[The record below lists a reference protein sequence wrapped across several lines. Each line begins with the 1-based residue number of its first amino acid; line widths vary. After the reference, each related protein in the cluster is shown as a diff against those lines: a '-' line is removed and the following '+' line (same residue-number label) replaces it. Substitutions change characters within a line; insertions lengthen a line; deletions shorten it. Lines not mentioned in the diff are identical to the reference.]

1 MRPTRRRFSPPREH
15 PRLCHCEINKQ
26 SNRPGRPTQA
36 NWKPRGRGQRQ
47 MGRVRVRGGAVVRGP
62 ANAAP
67 QGRGQSRRLRNNYAS
82 GAGRVGGPSRL
93 MELCGH
99 CACLSW
105 GRGKRCFSLSHQI
118 GLNGLRTCE
127 C

>member
-1 MRPTRRRFSPPREH
+1 MRPTRRGFSPPREH
-15 PRLCHCEINKQ
+15 PRLCHCEISEQ

-47 MGRVRVRGGAVVRGP
+47 MGRVRMRGGAVVRGP

-67 QGRGQSRRLRNNYAS
+67 QGRGQSRRRRNNYAS

-93 MELCGH
+93 RRTLRSLRVFVLG
-99 CACLSW
+99 A
-105 GRGKRCFSLSHQI
+105 GKAVLLLESPDWSE
-118 GLNGLRTCE
+118 RTAGV
-127 C
+127 